1 MADKHKGKELK
12 GRTKEAAGDLSDR
25 PDLRREGEDE
35 QTEAKLKRGV
45 DKVKDA
51 FKGDK

>member
-1 MADKHKGKELK
+1 MGDQHKGKEYK
-12 GRTKEAAGDLSDR
+12 GRAKEAAGSMSDR
-25 PDLRREGEDE
+25 EDLRREGEDE

-51 FKGDK
+51 LKGDK